1 MPEIPNLE
9 PSSFWNDQSSFNSG
23 GMNNSQNS
31 NSISYNSDSLP
42 RLEPLKPKIIE
53 STSNLKF
60 ISTPSSSSQNIPYS
74 LPDPPA
80 STQKEG
86 QANKRSF
93 FKRTDDTIESLKS
106 RFGFSGGF
114 VSGIPLVISGER
126 WPQTQTVNDYDISD
140 KLKEMYPSW
149 KTYGWLPPILC
160 SPRSKDNGEG
170 GIDTKYIVGPEGDY
184 VYQDWRGHIIAKKIG
199 VENPVANYNTID
211 TSERFNIS
219 LSEDMPRRTKEDLV
233 EQPYSTRDLLAI
245 FGDYGTDYFKHGLQ
259 IVDNIGTLPPNLN
272 DFYKSGGS
280 GEFRKSIYKGTPFEN
295 SDPVIYGFEI
305 IIDDINSPLLN
316 NSVVDFLNLLSNVS
330 EIRARKKV
338 YEEFKYHFTKFFK
351 TKSTVRFD
359 EEQLSI
365 TKAREFSLPES
376 EKFQNLYEN
385 GKKAYKSYYL
395 QSISGLS
402 KLVEANTPTEK
413 KAIVDY
419 NKDVITLD
427 FHESVSMSVGLLAH
441 LYKLLYWSKPNSKG
455 IVPEN
460 LLRFN
465 CEIIISEMRNFS
477 RIRKDVAT
485 GNLERVKDN
494 LSRYIYSLRE
504 CQFYFDKLP
513 HDDQIDLGSPK
524 TFEKV
529 QVQFDYKYSTVKF
542 ERFVPADR
550 TINGPQ
556 KGKYVGYDAGAM
568 WKVGNPGERDN
579 RNATDENK
587 KDTSIP
593 KFYTENINKYNQN
606 GVTYPLILDIPG
618 GFLDKFQFINPINT
632 GESESDVPVSD
643 NEVNQESPD
652 DSSSTNFQKA
662 KKLAAK
668 RTVQGYDLIKNSIA
682 MAVKS
687 ERRKII
693 NIQVRNLKGLL
704 GKVSGN
710 TGISAPRNIYKE
722 DAFYNNVSSQA
733 FYDIRRQVSQFGGE
747 ALGDV
752 WNTLSED

>member
-1 MPEIPNLE
+1 MATGLPNNINKLTQIAQDVVNE
-9 PSSFWNDQSSFNSG
+9 GDTKSVKIDDKATNNNDGN
-23 GMNNSQNS
+23 
-31 NSISYNSDSLP
+31 
-42 RLEPLKPKIIE
+42 
-53 STSNLKF
+53 
-60 ISTPSSSSQNIPYS
+60 
-74 LPDPPA
+74 A
-80 STQKEG
+80 S
-86 QANKRSF
+86 KRSF
-93 FKRTDDTIESLKS
+93 FRAADQTIESLKS
-106 RFGFSGGF
+106 KMGYSGGF
-114 VSGIPLVISGER
+114 VSGIPLALSGER

-140 KLKEMYPSW
+140 RLKELYPSW

-160 SPRSKDNGEG
+160 SPRAKDNGRS
-170 GIDTKYIVGPEGDY
+170 GISTKYISGIEGDY
-184 VYQDWRGHIIAKKIG
+184 IYQDWRGHIIAKKEG
-199 VENPVANYNTID
+199 VENPAQNYSSID
-211 TSERFNIS
+211 TSDRFKVSIS
-219 LSEDMPRRTKEDLV
+219 GEMPRKTKEDIV
-233 EQPYSTRDLLAI
+233 DNPYSTRDLLAI

-259 IVDNIGTLPPNLN
+259 IVDNIGTLPPNLY
-272 DFYKSGGS
+272 DFYKSGSS
-280 GEFRKSIYKGTPFEN
+280 GEFRKSIYKGTPYEN
-295 SDPVIYGFEI
+295 SDPIIYGFEI
-305 IIDDINSPLLN
+305 IIDDVNSPLLN
-316 NSVVDFLNLLSNVS
+316 NSIVDFLNLMSNVS
-330 EIRARKKV
+330 EIRTRKKV

-351 TKSTVRFD
+351 TTSTVRYD

-376 EKFQNLYEN
+376 EKFQNLYES

-419 NKDVITLD
+419 NKDVLTLE

-485 GNLERVKDN
+485 GNLERIKDN
-494 LSRYIYSLRE
+494 LSRYVYSLRE

-529 QVQFDYKYSTVKF
+529 QVQLDYKYSFVNF
-542 ERFVPADR
+542 ERFVPADK

-556 KGKYVGYDAGAM
+556 RGKYVGYNAGSM

-579 RNATDENK
+579 RNVASDDR

-593 KFYTENINKYNQN
+593 KFYTENLNKYRHN
-606 GVTYPLILDIPG
+606 GVEAPFILSIPG
-618 GFLDKFQFINPINT
+618 GFLDKFKVIQPADAEQNDIPQT
-632 GESESDVPVSD
+632 ET
-643 NEVNQESPD
+643 EVNPD
-652 DSSSTNFQKA
+652 TQTTSDPSDNFQKA
-662 KKLAAK
+662 KKVAAKKAVQGFNLISDSVALAAK
-668 RTVQGYDLIKNSIA
+668 
-682 MAVKS
+682 S
-687 ERRKII
+687 ERQKII
-693 NIQVRNLKGLL
+693 NTQVRNLKGLL
-704 GKVSGN
+704 GKVTGN
-710 TGISAPRNIYKE
+710 TGISAPRNL
-722 DAFYNNVSSQA
+722 YNGSLTGIGGGFEGNFAGIVNTTSA
-733 FYDIRRQVSQFGGE
+733 LDIRRQMRQFGGD
-747 ALGDV
+747 ALGDI

>member
-1 MPEIPNLE
+1 MPDIFDPFED
-9 PSSFWNDQSSFNSG
+9 PSLG
-23 GMNNSQNS
+23 S
-31 NSISYNSDSLP
+31 NSDLGRSDTLP
-42 RLEPLKPKIIE
+42 RLEPLKPNALPDK
-53 STSNLKF
+53 L
-60 ISTPSSSSQNIPYS
+60 PSSGYKF
-74 LPDPPA
+74 PDPPA
-80 STQKEG
+80 STEKEG
-86 QANKRSF
+86 QAYKRSF
-93 FKRTDDTIESLKS
+93 FKKTDDAINSLKNKM
-106 RFGFSGGF
+106 GFSGGF
-114 VSGIPLVISGER
+114 VSGIPLTISGER

-140 KLKEMYPSW
+140 KLKELYPNW

-160 SPRSKDNGEG
+160 SPRSQDNGEG
-170 GIDTKYIVGPEGDY
+170 GISTKYISGLDGDY
-184 VYQDWRGHIIAKKIG
+184 VYQDWRGHIIAKKDG
-199 VENPVANYNTID
+199 VENPVQNYSTID
-211 TSERFNIS
+211 TTERFKVS
-219 LSEDMPRRTKEDLV
+219 LSGDMPRKTKEDIV

-259 IVDNIGTLPPNLN
+259 IIDNIGTLPPNLY
-272 DFYKSGGS
+272 DFYKSGSS
-280 GEFRKSIYKGTPFEN
+280 GEFRKSIYKGTPYEN
-295 SDPVIYGFEI
+295 SDPIIYGFEI
-305 IIDDINSPLLN
+305 IIDDVNSPLLN

-330 EIRARKKV
+330 EIRSRKKV

-376 EKFQNLYEN
+376 EKFQNIYEN

-395 QSISGLS
+395 QSIGGLS
-402 KLVEANTPTEK
+402 KLVESNTPTEK

-419 NKDVITLD
+419 NKDVVTLD

-494 LSRYIYSLRE
+494 LSRWVYSLRE

-529 QVQFDYKYSTVKF
+529 QVQFDYKYSFVNF
-542 ERFVPADR
+542 ERFVPADN

-556 KGKYVGYDAGAM
+556 RGKYVGYNGGSM

-579 RNATDENK
+579 RNVNNDDK

-593 KFYTENINKYNQN
+593 KFYTENLNRYNHN
-606 GVTYPLILDIPG
+606 GVNVPFILSIPG
-618 GFLDKFQFINPINT
+618 GFQDKFKLTQPVPVQSVSGSTESEIPQAETEINPDAQT
-632 GESESDVPVSD
+632 EP
-643 NEVNQESPD
+643 
-652 DSSSTNFQKA
+652 DSSDNFQKA
-662 KKLAAK
+662 KKLTAK
-668 RTVQGYDLIKNSIA
+668 RLVQGYNLISNSIA
-682 MAVKS
+682 MSAKS

-704 GKVSGN
+704 GKVTNSN
-710 TGISAPRNIYKE
+710 MGISAPRNIYKE
-722 DAFYNNVSSQA
+722 DALYNNLSARS
-733 FYDIRRQVSQFGGE
+733 FYDVRRQITDFGGE
-747 ALGDV
+747 ALGDI